1 MAERS
6 NSGPAVQRS
15 RVAGIIAAIAALMLV
30 YAIAGPAMAQSP
42 SASASA
48 AATSAATVGATTAA
62 TARPSVAA
70 SPAGSPAATG
80 PDTAIGDPGETA
92 TGAGGSPIAFL
103 LLGIGAVAAVLV
115 YMGMRGSQLRKAPVG
130 SERDPRS

>member
-1 MAERS
+1 M
-6 NSGPAVQRS
+6 
-15 RVAGIIAAIAALMLV
+15 AGIIAAIAALMLV

-62 TARPSVAA
+62 TARPSVA
-70 SPAGSPAATG
+70 GSPAATG
-80 PDTAIGDPGETA
+80 PDTAIGDPGDQATA
-92 TGAGGSPIAFL
+92 AGSSPIAFL

>member
-15 RVAGIIAAIAALMLV
+15 RAAGIIAAIAALMLV

-42 SASASA
+42 SATAG
-48 AATSAATVGATTAA
+48 ATAAATVGATTAA
-62 TARPSVAA
+62 TARP

-80 PDTAIGDPGETA
+80 PDTAIGDPGDTA
-92 TGAGGSPIAFL
+92 TGAGSSPIAFL